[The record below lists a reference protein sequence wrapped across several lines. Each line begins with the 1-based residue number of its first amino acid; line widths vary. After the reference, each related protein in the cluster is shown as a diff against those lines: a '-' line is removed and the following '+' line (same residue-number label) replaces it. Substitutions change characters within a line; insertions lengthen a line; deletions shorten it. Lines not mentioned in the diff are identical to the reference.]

1 MTEQAQEVKNQV
13 VVTMENGEVKNF
25 GERGRLLSSESITD
39 EAVTVTFHI
48 VDGTQVSYSHPVAG
62 LNDFTAQ
69 ALAFGFA
76 TKVKASTAGVAI
88 ADIKAVIEAKLEEFK
103 AGIWATRGSAGE
115 SLTPLTQLQ
124 TAYANANG
132 IDVNGNEGVAKVNAI
147 FAAMTKEDKQALYG
161 EKAIKIEIAK
171 LKLAA
176 AEAM

>member
-1 MTEQAQEVKNQV
+1 MSEQAQVKEQTI
-13 VVTMENGEVKNF
+13 VTMENGEVKNF
-25 GERGRLLSSESITD
+25 GVSGRLLSSERITA
-39 EAVTVTFHI
+39 EGIEITFHI
-48 VDGTQVSYSHPVAG
+48 VDGTQVTYTHAVEG
-62 LNDFTAQ
+62 LDDFTAQ
-69 ALAFGFA
+69 ATAFGFA
-76 TKVKASTAGVAI
+76 TKVKSATAGVAVV
-88 ADIKAVIEAKLEEFK
+88 DIKAVIESKLEEFK
-103 AGIWATRGSAGE
+103 AGIWATRGSNGE

-132 IDVNGNEGVAKVNAI
+132 IDIVGSEGVAKVNAI

>member
-1 MTEQAQEVKNQV
+1 MIEQSQTKEQIL
-13 VVTMENGEVKNF
+13 VTMQNGEVKNF
-25 GERGRLLSSESITD
+25 GVNGRLLSSERITD
-39 EAVTVTFHI
+39 EGIEITFHI
-48 VDGTQVSYSHPVAG
+48 VDGTQVTFCHYVKG
-62 LNDFTAQ
+62 LDEFTAQ

-76 TKVKASTAGVAI
+76 TKVKASTAGVPVV
-88 ADIKAVIEAKLEEFK
+88 DIKAVIETKLEEFA
-103 AGIWATRGSAGE
+103 AGIWVTRGSNGE

-132 IDVNGNEGVAKVNAI
+132 INVSASDGVAKVNAI
-147 FAAMTKEDKQALYG
+147 FAAMTKEAKQALYR